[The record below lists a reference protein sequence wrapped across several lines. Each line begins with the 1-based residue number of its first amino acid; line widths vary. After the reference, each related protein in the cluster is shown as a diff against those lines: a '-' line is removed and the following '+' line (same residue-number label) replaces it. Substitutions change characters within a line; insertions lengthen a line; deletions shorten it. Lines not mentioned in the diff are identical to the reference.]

1 MVNTKAIV
9 YRQNIEINTYIY
21 YDSAKV
27 SLKWKNIN
35 KNTYYQTVNTYQ
47 KYLDTFGNKYES
59 SPQYGLYFS
68 GNAYSKVKLLYNYKI
83 NSGYTFVGTE
93 IPVSKSE
100 KSWSTYSNVLT
111 SYFLDFNGYATLEF
125 SRVNSNIYK
134 NIFPEEV
141 FNMDYL
147 NKSFANVIASTNDIR
162 QENHGLSVNDFV
174 YFDTTD
180 NRYKKALA
188 EDSTRANVV
197 GLVSNVAGPNVFTL
211 MKSGKVT
218 FDTLNYNDT
227 TILYLSD
234 KTPGKA
240 VHYSEISN
248 TVYIPIAI
256 YIENN
261 IIVSL
266 QQGSIGDVL
275 VPYEKEEQDFE
286 NYTEQ
291 DLNDIITQV
300 TNGVK

>member
-9 YRQNIEINTYIY
+9 YRQSIEINNYVY

-27 SLKWKNIN
+27 FSEWKNIN

-47 KYLDTFGNKYES
+47 KYLDTFGNKYKS

-68 GNAYSKVKLLYNYKI
+68 GDAYSKVKLLHNYNVG
-83 NSGYTFVGTE
+83 SSSTFVGTE
-93 IPVSKSE
+93 IPVIKSE
-100 KSWSTYSNVLT
+100 QSWSTHSNVLT

-125 SRVNSNIYK
+125 LRLNSNIYK

-174 YFDTTD
+174 YFDNSD

-218 FDTLNYNDT
+218 FDTLDYNDT

-275 VPYEKEEQDFE
+275 VPYEKEEQYFE

>member
-9 YRQNIEINTYIY
+9 YRQSVEINNYVY
-21 YDSAKV
+21 YDSAKIF
-27 SLKWKNIN
+27 SEWKNIN

-47 KYLDTFGNKYES
+47 KYLDTFGNKYKS

-68 GNAYSKVKLLYNYKI
+68 GDAYSKVKLLHNYNVG
-83 NSGYTFVGTE
+83 SSSTFVGTE
-93 IPVSKSE
+93 IPVIKSE

-111 SYFLDFNGYATLEF
+111 SYFLDFDGYATLEF
-125 SRVNSNIYK
+125 LRLNSNIYK

-174 YFDTTD
+174 YFDSSD

-218 FDTLNYNDT
+218 FDTLDYNDT

>member
-1 MVNTKAIV
+1 MVRTKAIV
-9 YRQNIEINTYIY
+9 YRQNIEINTYVY

-27 SLKWKNIN
+27 ILKWKNIN

-68 GNAYSKVKLLYNYKI
+68 GDAYSKVKLLYNYKI
-83 NSGYTFVGTE
+83 GSNYTFVGTE
-93 IPVSKSE
+93 IPISKSE
-100 KSWSTYSNVLT
+100 KSWNAYSNVLT
-111 SYFLDFNGYATLEF
+111 SYFLNFDGYATLEF
-125 SRVNSNIYK
+125 LRLNSNIYK
-134 NIFPEEV
+134 NIFSEEV

-147 NKSFANVIASTNDIR
+147 NKSFANVITSTNDIR

-174 YFDTTD
+174 YFDSTD
-180 NRYKKALA
+180 NKYKKALA
-188 EDSTRANVV
+188 EESTRANVI
-197 GLVSNVAGPNVFTL
+197 GIVSKVAGPNVFTL
-211 MKSGKVT
+211 MKSGKVA

-234 KTPGKA
+234 NTPGKA

-261 IIVSL
+261 IIVNL
-266 QQGSIGDVL
+266 QQGSIGDVF

>member
-1 MVNTKAIV
+1 
-9 YRQNIEINTYIY
+9 
-21 YDSAKV
+21 
-27 SLKWKNIN
+27 
-35 KNTYYQTVNTYQ
+35 
-47 KYLDTFGNKYES
+47 
-59 SPQYGLYFS
+59 
-68 GNAYSKVKLLYNYKI
+68 
-83 NSGYTFVGTE
+83 
-93 IPVSKSE
+93 
-100 KSWSTYSNVLT
+100 
-111 SYFLDFNGYATLEF
+111 
-125 SRVNSNIYK
+125 
-134 NIFPEEV
+134 
-141 FNMDYL
+141 MDYL

-162 QENHGLSVNDFV
+162 QENHELSVNDFV
-174 YFDTTD
+174 YFDNID
-180 NRYKKALA
+180 NKYKKALA
-188 EDSTRANVV
+188 EDSARANVV

-218 FDTLNYNDT
+218 FDTLDYNDT

-248 TVYIPIAI
+248 TIYIPIAI

>member
-1 MVNTKAIV
+1 MVSAKAIV
-9 YRQNIEINTYIY
+9 YRQNIEINTYVY

-27 SLKWKNIN
+27 ILKWKNIN

-68 GNAYSKVKLLYNYKI
+68 GDAYSKVKLLYNYKI
-83 NSGYTFVGTE
+83 GSNYTFVGTE
-93 IPVSKSE
+93 IPISKSE
-100 KSWSTYSNVLT
+100 KSWNAYSNVLT
-111 SYFLDFNGYATLEF
+111 SYFLNFDGYATLEF
-125 SRVNSNIYK
+125 LRLNSNIYK

-147 NKSFANVIASTNDIR
+147 NKSFANVIASTNDIK

-218 FDTLNYNDT
+218 FDTLDCNDT

>member
-9 YRQNIEINTYIY
+9 YRQSVEINNYVY
-21 YDSAKV
+21 YDSAKIF
-27 SLKWKNIN
+27 SEWKNIN

-47 KYLDTFGNKYES
+47 KYLDTFGNKYKS

-68 GNAYSKVKLLYNYKI
+68 GDAYSKVKLLHNYNVG
-83 NSGYTFVGTE
+83 SSSTFVGTE
-93 IPVSKSE
+93 IPVIKSE

-111 SYFLDFNGYATLEF
+111 SYFLDFDGYATLEF
-125 SRVNSNIYK
+125 LRLNSNIYK

-162 QENHGLSVNDFV
+162 QENHGLSVNDYV
-174 YFDTTD
+174 YFDSSD

-218 FDTLNYNDT
+218 FDTLDYNDT

>member
-1 MVNTKAIV
+1 MVNAKAIV
-9 YRQNIEINTYIY
+9 YRQNIEINNYVY

-47 KYLDTFGNKYES
+47 KYLDTFGNKYDS

-68 GNAYSKVKLLYNYKI
+68 GDAYSKVKLLCNYKI
-83 NSGYTFVGTE
+83 GSSYTFVGTE

-100 KSWSTYSNVLT
+100 KSWSAYSNVLT

-218 FDTLNYNDT
+218 FDTLDCNDT

>member
-1 MVNTKAIV
+1 MAKAIV
-9 YRQNIEINTYIY
+9 RKKINLRNNDIY
-21 YDSAKV
+21 YYKKAIVILANPIDNSNQPYSQIQYPYINFRSDSYVKV
-27 SLKWKNIN
+27 ALPIETKNELWKN
-35 KNTYYQTVNTYQ
+35 T
-47 KYLDTFGNKYES
+47 
-59 SPQYGLYFS
+59 
-68 GNAYSKVKLLYNYKI
+68 A
-83 NSGYTFVGTE
+83 
-93 IPVSKSE
+93 
-100 KSWSTYSNVLT
+100 NVLS
-111 SYFLDFNGYATLEF
+111 SYELNNFDIAFTLEF
-125 SRVNSNIYK
+125 LRVNSNIYK

-174 YFDTTD
+174 YFDSTD

-211 MKSGKVT
+211 MNSGKVT
-218 FDTLNYNDT
+218 FDTLDYNDT

-248 TVYIPIAI
+248 TIYIPIAI

-275 VPYEKEEQDFE
+275 APYEKEEQDFE